1 MWHPYH
7 PSLYTLNTQVL
18 KRSKVLDETSRQI
31 GIRTIRYTAQE
42 GFFLNGERL
51 YIRGANRH
59 QAFPYVGDAASNSMQ
74 VRDVINLKRGG
85 YNAVRVAHYPS
96 DPAFLEA
103 CDRYGLLVVE
113 CIPGWQFYNPD
124 SIFIKR
130 LYQVG
135 RQMIRSDRNH
145 PSVILWETAL
155 NESRYPVLLAR
166 KIQELPRLKIASV
179 RTDGNQKGY
188 PESNII
194 DNDDRTWWIAGDSGL
209 PQTIIVSLEQPTY
222 VTASRIVFQKD
233 SSSYKHKVE
242 TSIDGEHWLE
252 LYQREC
258 IGWEFK
264 PMTVNR
270 EIKYLRL
277 TIEATSEGRAGLGEI
292 SLY

>member
-18 KRSKVLDETSRQI
+18 KRSKVLDGTSRQI

-145 PSVILWETAL
+145 PSVIL
-155 NESRYPVLLAR
+155 
-166 KIQELPRLKIASV
+166 
-179 RTDGNQKGY
+179 
-188 PESNII
+188 
-194 DNDDRTWWIAGDSGL
+194 
-209 PQTIIVSLEQPTY
+209 
-222 VTASRIVFQKD
+222 
-233 SSSYKHKVE
+233 
-242 TSIDGEHWLE
+242 
-252 LYQREC
+252 
-258 IGWEFK
+258 
-264 PMTVNR
+264 
-270 EIKYLRL
+270 
-277 TIEATSEGRAGLGEI
+277 
-292 SLY
+292 